1 MNPTIYSVNM
11 YKSEHTDFIL
21 SPLSDILEEGFLACQ
36 AVGDGIE
43 SYPLCDYVLQSLFLK
58 LTGAQEQKLKCIC
71 WDLATKDYDY
81 RYEYLNRKNYGEC
94 SNYDS
99 KNGIFKDL
107 ISIILKRDSTFDPTG
122 TLRADLSAYLPKLS
136 KMYDGSLMSEW
147 QASEYFYYKSSF
159 LSNLSASQIGQ
170 SQQNK
175 GGNTTYSLFQSTV
188 KDIYE
193 DVVYRHRNRCAHN
206 TLSYQINKPDLSFLA
221 SDDALKHNYFL
232 RFALILVI
240 DKVFVVLFKKYLSLQ
255 SEY

>member
-1 MNPTIYSVNM
+1 M

-107 ISIILKRDSTFDPTG
+107 ISIIQKRDSTFDPTG
-122 TLRADLSAYLPKLS
+122 TLRADLSAYLPILS

-159 LSNLSASQIGQ
+159 PSTLSVSQIGQ
-170 SQQNK
+170 SQISK
-175 GGNTTYSLFQSTV
+175 GVTTYSLFQSPV
-188 KDIYE
+188 KDMYE
-193 DVVYRHRNRCAHN
+193 RVVYRHRNRCAHN
-206 TLSYQINKPDLSFLA
+206 TLSYQINKPDLVFLA
-221 SDDALKHNYFL
+221 SNDALKHNYFL

-255 SEY
+255 SE

>member
-1 MNPTIYSVNM
+1 M

-81 RYEYLNRKNYGEC
+81 RYDYLNRKNYGEC

-107 ISIILKRDSTFDPTG
+107 ISIIQKRDSTFDPTE
-122 TLRADLSAYLPKLS
+122 TLKAELSSFLPKIS
-136 KMYDGSLMSEW
+136 AMYDGTLMSEW

-159 LSNLSASQIGQ
+159 SSTISVSQIGQ
-170 SQQNK
+170 SQQSK
-175 GGNTTYSLFQSTV
+175 GGSTTYSLFQSPI
-188 KDIYE
+188 KDMYE
-193 DVVYRHRNRCAHN
+193 SVVYRHRNRCAHN
-206 TLSYQINKPDLSFLA
+206 TLSYQINKPDLDFLA
-221 SDDALKHNYFL
+221 SNDAIRHNYFL
-232 RFALILVI
+232 RFSLILVI
-240 DKVFVVLFKKYLSLQ
+240 DRIFVVLFEKYLSLQ
-255 SEY
+255 ND

>member
-1 MNPTIYSVNM
+1 M

-21 SPLSDILEEGFLACQ
+21 SPLSEIMKEGFLACQ

-43 SYPLCDYVLQSLFLK
+43 SYPLCDYFLQSLFLK

-81 RYEYLNRKNYGEC
+81 RYDYLNKKNYGEC

-99 KNGIFKDL
+99 KNGIFNDL
-107 ISIILKRDSTFDPTG
+107 ISIIQKKDNSFDPTG
-122 TLRADLSAYLPKLS
+122 TLRTELTVFLPKLS
-136 KMYDGSLMSEW
+136 AMYDGTLMSEW

-159 LSNLSASQIGQ
+159 SSTLSASQIGQ
-170 SQQNK
+170 PQHK
-175 GGNTTYSLFQSTV
+175 GSSTTYSLFQSPV
-188 KDIYE
+188 KDMFVN
-193 DVVYRHRNRCAHN
+193 VVYRHRNRCAHN

-240 DKVFVVLFKKYLSLQ
+240 DKVFVVLFEKYLSLQ
-255 SEY
+255 NE